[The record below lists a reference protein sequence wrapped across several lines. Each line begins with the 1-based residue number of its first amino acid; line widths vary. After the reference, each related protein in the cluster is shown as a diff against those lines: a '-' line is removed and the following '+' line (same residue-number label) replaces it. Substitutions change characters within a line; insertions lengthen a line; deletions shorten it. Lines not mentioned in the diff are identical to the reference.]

1 VCYIHLAVHNQ
12 LEKTMDDYK
21 LMKLDD
27 SDLFDLRLKGVRLLE
42 AAANMHRVI
51 AGEWPYLSPYQVK
64 VLENVFNE
72 AEELKQMLNVIKN
85 RHITKDISTCF
96 DEEAA

>member
-1 VCYIHLAVHNQ
+1 
-12 LEKTMDDYK
+12 MDDYK
-21 LMKLDD
+21 VMKLID

-85 RHITKDISTCF
+85 REKTKDISTCF
-96 DEEAA
+96 DETEAA

>member
-1 VCYIHLAVHNQ
+1 
-12 LEKTMDDYK
+12 MDDYK
-21 LMKLDD
+21 VMKLID

-72 AEELKQMLNVIKN
+72 AEELKQMLNIIKN

>member
-1 VCYIHLAVHNQ
+1 
-12 LEKTMDDYK
+12 MDDYK

-42 AAANMHRVI
+42 ATANMHRVI

-72 AEELKQMLNVIKN
+72 AEELKQMLNIIKN

>member
-1 VCYIHLAVHNQ
+1 M
-12 LEKTMDDYK
+12 EDYK

-72 AEELKQMLNVIKN
+72 AEELKQMLNIIKN

>member
-1 VCYIHLAVHNQ
+1 
-12 LEKTMDDYK
+12 MDDYK
-21 LMKLDD
+21 VMKLID

-51 AGEWPYLSPYQVK
+51 AGEWPYLSSYQVK

-72 AEELKQMLNVIKN
+72 AEELKQMLNIIKN
-85 RHITKDISTCF
+85 RDARKDISTCF
-96 DEEAA
+96 DETEAA

>member
-1 VCYIHLAVHNQ
+1 
-12 LEKTMDDYK
+12 MDDYK
-21 LMKLDD
+21 LCRLIE

-85 RHITKDISTCF
+85 RDAIKDISTCF

>member
-1 VCYIHLAVHNQ
+1 
-12 LEKTMDDYK
+12 MDDYK
-21 LMKLDD
+21 LMKLID

-72 AEELKQMLNVIKN
+72 AEELKQMLNVIKH
-85 RHITKDISTCF
+85 RDARKDISTCF
-96 DEEAA
+96 DETEAA

>member
-1 VCYIHLAVHNQ
+1 
-12 LEKTMDDYK
+12 MDDYK
-21 LMKLDD
+21 LMKLID

-51 AGEWPYLSPYQVK
+51 AGEWPYLSRYQVK
-64 VLENVFNE
+64 VIENVFNE

-85 RHITKDISTCF
+85 REVRRDISTCF
-96 DEEAA
+96 DEVGI